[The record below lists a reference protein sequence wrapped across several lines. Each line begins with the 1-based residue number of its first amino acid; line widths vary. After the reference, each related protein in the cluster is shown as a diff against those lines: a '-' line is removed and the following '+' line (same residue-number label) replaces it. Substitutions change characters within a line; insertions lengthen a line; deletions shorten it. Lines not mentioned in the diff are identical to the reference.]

1 METPLNASSSTAGA
15 LMSAGRFRVPEF
27 QREYAWEREEVG
39 EFIQDLS
46 QALHD
51 DTYFLGLIIQ
61 TGGGAAKDIVDGQ
74 QRLLTLT
81 LLAAA
86 LFHEAR
92 SYERKA
98 LAERIQS
105 TFLRSIDFESDEE
118 LPRLQLSGAADNE
131 TLREILD
138 HPARELA
145 HLQASDETVSALLV
159 AAYRQVSDRLI
170 ADLASDP
177 FKRLGMW
184 ADFITNKL
192 YLASF
197 VHPDPASAYR
207 VFEVINTRGKELTT
221 ADLLKSYVL
230 SQTPTA
236 QRIERY
242 NEWQEIA
249 KRFSVE
255 SAGIFVQFIR
265 HAVTTERGHVP
276 PRDLYDILAARGSGS
291 KRGMT
296 PPELIGLLQKYQP
309 LYMQMMD
316 PTIDG
321 PATEEMLGV
330 FSVLNELN
338 VIAVRPILLAMSEA
352 PNPADGMRKLLRL
365 VVRRVVVGNLGT
377 GNVERRFGQT
387 AQRIANEKE
396 WEPALSTLSDLNP
409 TIDEF
414 KSQVHRRSFNRN
426 VLAVVRQS
434 VIQHTITPEPVGH
447 PYLIKPRDSQWSA
460 ADEDRAGYWAS
471 TIGNSFL
478 ATEARRP
485 MGSSSWMGFKA
496 ALLPHGVEGE
506 WTDRIVAYSSW
517 DIAAISK
524 IGEQM
529 AEAAG
534 TVWYD

>member
-15 LMSAGRFRVPEF
+15 LMSGSRFRVPEF
-27 QREYAWEREEVG
+27 QREYAWEREEVS

-46 QALHD
+46 QALQD

-61 TGGGAAKDIVDGQ
+61 TGSGAAKDIVDGQ

-86 LFHEAR
+86 LYHEAKAFD
-92 SYERKA
+92 RKA

-105 TFLRSIDFESDEE
+105 TFLRSIDFESDDEI
-118 LPRLQLSGAADNE
+118 PRLQLSGTRDNE
-131 TLREILD
+131 TLHQILE
-138 HPARELA
+138 HPARDLA
-145 HLQASDETVSALLV
+145 HLQAGDDTVSALLLN
-159 AAYRQVSDRLI
+159 AYRIISERLV

-177 FKRLGMW
+177 FKRLGLW
-184 ADFITNKL
+184 ADFLTNKL

-197 VHPDPASAYR
+197 VHPNPASAYR

-230 SQTPTA
+230 SQTPNT
-236 QRIERY
+236 QRQERY
-242 NEWQEIA
+242 NEWQSIA
-249 KRFSVE
+249 RHFSGE
-255 SAGIFVQFIR
+255 NASIFVQFIR
-265 HAVTTERGHVP
+265 HVVTTERGHVP
-276 PRDLYDILAARGSGS
+276 PRDLYDVLAAKGSGA

-296 PPELIGLLQKYQP
+296 PTELIHVLQRHQP

-316 PTIDG
+316 PTADG
-321 PATEEMLGV
+321 PAHEDMLGV

-338 VIAVRPILLAMSEA
+338 VISVRPILLAISETDRA
-352 PNPADGMRKLLRL
+352 GTGMREMLRL

-387 AQRIANEKE
+387 AQRIESERA
-396 WEPALSTLSDLNP
+396 WEPALAALSDLNP
-409 TIDEF
+409 GIEEF

-434 VIQHTITPEPVGH
+434 VIQQTITPEPEGY
-447 PYLIKPRDSQWSA
+447 PYLIKPRDSHWSDE
-460 ADEDRAGYWAS
+460 DEDRAGYWAS
-471 TIGNSFL
+471 TIGNAFL

-485 MGSSSWMGFKA
+485 MGSSSWAGFRA
-496 ALLPHGVEGE
+496 ALLPYGVDRE
-506 WTDRIVAYSSW
+506 WKERIASYDTW
-517 DIAAISK
+517 NIEAIST
-524 IGEQM
+524 IGEEM
-529 AEAAG
+529 AEAAAR
-534 TVWYD
+534 VWYE